1 MAKLMGKQGQLEM
14 SSTGGTAVRVLGM
27 DTWSL
32 DISPDVIDVTEF
44 NAGTVKSK
52 SFEYGL
58 VGVSGSGAGT
68 LDMASTGEHED
79 LIDLVVGTLPTST
92 GTHVTFSCA
101 LTTAESLRGSCLI
114 TRIALGSR
122 VQDKQTFACDFQV
135 TGNTTHSG

>member
-68 LDMASTGEHED
+68 LDMASTGEH
-79 LIDLVVGTLPTST
+79 
-92 GTHVTFSCA
+92 
-101 LTTAESLRGSCLI
+101 
-114 TRIALGSR
+114 
-122 VQDKQTFACDFQV
+122 
-135 TGNTTHSG
+135 